1 MSISLCMIVKNE
13 EAALPKCLNS
23 VKNFVDEMIVLDT
36 GSSDRTPQIAQEFG
50 AKVYNFQWSNNFST
64 ARNAALKYV
73 TSDWVLVLDADEI
86 LTPNI
91 VPQIQSVI
99 QSDEYI
105 LINLVRQE
113 IGAAQSPYSL
123 VSRLFRNH
131 PEIRFERPYHAL
143 VDDSVA
149 AILNKQPH
157 WQVGYLQGIAILH
170 AGYQKSAI
178 AQNNKYAKAQAAML
192 EFLSTHPH
200 DPYVCSKLG
209 ALYVETGKVSQGV
222 ELLQRGLSQTTASPN
237 AVKETRLRELTSQSQ
252 QMNLASVAA
261 NSPRPEIMQSE
272 ENYEILYELHYH
284 LGIAHSHLKNPQ
296 QALIHY
302 QAAIKLPIY
311 PMLKL
316 GAYNN
321 LGNLLKD
328 AGDLNSAKKAYETA
342 LKIDPNFAAGHYN
355 LGMTLKALG
364 LFVEAIACYQTAI
377 KLNPYYAE
385 AYQNLGVVQL
395 KVGNVQA
402 SITAFKNAILL
413 HEQHNPQEA
422 KRLRQGLYEMGL
434 IKF

>member
-23 VKNFVDEMIVLDT
+23 VKDFVDEIIVLDT
-36 GSSDRTPQIAQEFG
+36 GSSDRTPQIAQQFG

-86 LTPNI
+86 LTPSI
-91 VPQIQSVI
+91 VPQMQSAI

-113 IGAAQSPYSL
+113 VGAAQSPYSL

-149 AILNKQPH
+149 AILKKEPH
-157 WQVGYLQGIAILH
+157 WQVGYLQGVAILH
-170 AGYQKSAI
+170 AGYQKAAI
-178 AQNNKYAKAQAAML
+178 AQNNKYVKAQAAML

-209 ALYVETGKVSQGV
+209 ALYVETGKTSQGL
-222 ELLQRGLSQTTASPN
+222 ELLQRGLSQATGSSNSTN
-237 AVKETRLRELTSQSQ
+237 ETHLRGVANSQSQ
-252 QMNLASVAA
+252 QTNLVGLAA
-261 NSPRPEIMQSE
+261 NSVMQSE

-296 QALIHY
+296 QALVHY

-328 AGDLNSAKKAYETA
+328 AGDLSSAKKAYETA

-364 LFVEAIACYQTAI
+364 QFVDAIACYQKAI

-402 SITAFKNAILL
+402 SLTAFKNAILL
-413 HEQHNPQEA
+413 HEQNNPQEA
-422 KRLRQGLYEMGL
+422 ARLRQGLYEMGL
-434 IKF
+434 IK

>member
-1 MSISLCMIVKNE
+1 MIVKNE
-13 EAALPKCLNS
+13 EATLPKCLNS
-23 VKNFVDEMIVLDT
+23 VKNFVDEMVVLDT
-36 GSSDRTPQIAQEFG
+36 GSSDRTVQVAQELG
-50 AKVYNFQWSNNFST
+50 AQVYHFQWCNNFST

-73 TSDWVLVLDADEI
+73 TGDWILVLDADETI
-86 LTPNI
+86 TPTI
-91 VPQIQSVI
+91 IPQIQSAI
-99 QSDEYI
+99 ESDEHI

-149 AILNKQPH
+149 AILKKEPH
-157 WQVGYLQGIAILH
+157 WQVGYLQGVAILH
-170 AGYQKSAI
+170 TGYQKNAI
-178 AQNNKYAKAQAAML
+178 AQNNKYTKAQAAML
-192 EFLSTHPH
+192 EFLSTHPN

-209 ALYVETGKVSQGV
+209 ALYVEMGKISQGV
-222 ELLQRGLSQTTASPN
+222 ELLQRGLQQVVGNFDSKNQTH
-237 AVKETRLRELTSQSQ
+237 LHGLTNQ
-252 QMNLASVAA
+252 QTMPA
-261 NSPRPEIMQSE
+261 E

-284 LGIAHSHLKNPQ
+284 LGIAHNHLRNQQ
-296 QALIHY
+296 QALAHY

-311 PMLKL
+311 PILKL

-342 LKIDPNFAAGHYN
+342 LKIDPYFATGHYN
-355 LGMTLKALG
+355 LGMTYKLLG
-364 LFVEAIACYQTAI
+364 LFTDAIACYQKAI
-377 KLNPYYAE
+377 RLNPYYAE

-395 KVGNVQA
+395 KIGNQQA
-402 SITAFKNAILL
+402 SMTAFKNAILL
-413 HEQHNPQEA
+413 HEQHNNLEEA

-434 IKF
+434 LNNS